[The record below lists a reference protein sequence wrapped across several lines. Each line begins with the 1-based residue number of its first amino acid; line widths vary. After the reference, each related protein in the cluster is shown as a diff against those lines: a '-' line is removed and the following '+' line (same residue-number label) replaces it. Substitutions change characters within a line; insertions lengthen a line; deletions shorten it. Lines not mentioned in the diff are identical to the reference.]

1 MKIFGF
7 FGDYKDQNFSTAG
20 AVPFN
25 TGSVIATWVPVHTAH
40 KDAVDAKK
48 SSGGGSGGAMAV
60 SSLAAAASALY
71 LTLF

>member
-7 FGDYKDQNFSTAG
+7 FGDYKDAAYTTAG
-20 AVPFN
+20 AVPFSA
-25 TGSVIATWVPVHTAH
+25 GSVIATWVPVHVAH

-48 SSGGGSGGAMAV
+48 TSNAGSDGAMAV